1 MESLTQVHLFGSLQ
15 KSFGALYDLPVQLDL
30 EAPTPLPEVL
40 KRLKIPPEMVQLV
53 IVNHRAVPKDS
64 TIHSGDRLSLFPKEF
79 PIFADWKD
87 LRL

>member
-1 MESLTQVHLFGSLQ
+1 MEPLTQVHLFGSLQ

-30 EAPTPLPEVL
+30 EAPTPLPEIL
-40 KRLKIPPEMVQLV
+40 KRLKIPSEMVQLV
-53 IVNHRAVPKDS
+53 IVNHRAVPKDF

>member
-1 MESLTQVHLFGSLQ
+1 MGTITQVHLFGSLQ
-15 KSFGALYDLPVQLDL
+15 KSFGALYDLPVQIDL

-53 IVNHRAVPKDS
+53 IVNHRAVSKVCM
-64 TIHSGDRLSLFPKEF
+64 IHSGDRLSLFPKEF

-87 LRL
+87 IRT